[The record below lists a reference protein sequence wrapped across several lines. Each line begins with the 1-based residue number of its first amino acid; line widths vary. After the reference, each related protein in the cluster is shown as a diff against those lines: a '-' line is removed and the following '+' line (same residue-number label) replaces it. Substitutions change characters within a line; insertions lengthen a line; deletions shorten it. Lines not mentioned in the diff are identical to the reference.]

1 MSDPSRFGVASG
13 LVRRLTGDAGRFPRC
28 QTADAGDQFHG
39 LACTVHGC
47 ACSSSYVESQETA

>member
-28 QTADAGDQFHG
+28 QTCTCGGSWHG
-39 LACTVHGC
+39 LPCRSHGC
-47 ACSSSYVESQETA
+47 YCETSYVNEETA

>member
-28 QTADAGDQFHG
+28 QTGCHHQFHG
-39 LACTVHGC
+39 LACTVHAC